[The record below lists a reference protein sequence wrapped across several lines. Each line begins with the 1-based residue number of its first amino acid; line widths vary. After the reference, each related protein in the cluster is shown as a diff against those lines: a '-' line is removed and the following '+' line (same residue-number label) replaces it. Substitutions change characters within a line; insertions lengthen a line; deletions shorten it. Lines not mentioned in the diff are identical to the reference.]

1 MASQKAWDKTE
12 AAILLEAL
20 IQVKEG
26 EVSRKDAIES
36 VSKRLR
42 EKARLEGLE
51 IDDIFRNISGITFQ
65 MHSMESAYVG
75 KTLMKPATKL
85 FSEIVLL
92 RKEDP
97 IEYYK
102 LLKGNPSVIEQQGNM
117 EDDFFEWLS
126 ERISASQ
133 QSELKSVY
141 ELISNFC
148 VDRKIIKQPLL
159 EQLI

>member
-1 MASQKAWDKTE
+1 
-12 AAILLEAL
+12 
-20 IQVKEG
+20 
-26 EVSRKDAIES
+26 
-36 VSKRLR
+36 
-42 EKARLEGLE
+42 
-51 IDDIFRNISGITFQ
+51 
-65 MHSMESAYVG
+65 
-75 KTLMKPATKL
+75 MKPATKL

-159 EQLI
+159 ETTDLGQLKKVRDTISHNHLFSFNAKKQIGKMSVGINTI